1 MFVHIYIGTYVY
13 ILCHIFYLFDSSYY
27 GIVIIIIIIPGIY
40 NNKIIASYDCIYI
53 CLKFNNSYSIY
64 KIEIYYVLFYVEI

>member
-13 ILCHIFYLFDSSYY
+13 ILCHIFYLFDSYY
-27 GIVIIIIIIPGIY
+27 GIVIIIIIIIPGIY

-53 CLKFNNSYSIY
+53 
-64 KIEIYYVLFYVEI
+64 YV